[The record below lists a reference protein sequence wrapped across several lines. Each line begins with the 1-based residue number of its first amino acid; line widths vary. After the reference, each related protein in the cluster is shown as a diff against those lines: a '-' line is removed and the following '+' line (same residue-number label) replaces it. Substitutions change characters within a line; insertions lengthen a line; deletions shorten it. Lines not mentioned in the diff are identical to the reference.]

1 LAGSVDLV
9 EQVDLVE
16 VELVELVELA
26 ELVGLVG
33 LVPEWGRM
41 LVLGTACML
50 EGDRSSKQAALET
63 SHQVDERTLETSVY
77 MKSGRGRKC
86 QRSALTR
93 NSVTVTTTS
102 VAISSSLFPCFPG
115 DAGGSTSLPLAPSN
129 PQLKGRGPWPGPR
142 SPHD

>member
-16 VELVELVELA
+16 VELVELV
-26 ELVGLVG
+26 GLVG

-41 LVLGTACML
+41 LVRGTACML

-63 SHQVDERTLETSVY
+63 SHQVDGRTLETSVY

-102 VAISSSLFPCFPG
+102 VAISSSLFP
-115 DAGGSTSLPLAPSN
+115 
-129 PQLKGRGPWPGPR
+129 
-142 SPHD
+142 

>member
-9 EQVDLVE
+9 EQVGLVE
-16 VELVELVELA
+16 VELVELA

-41 LVLGTACML
+41 LVRGTACML

-77 MKSGRGRKC
+77 MKSGR
-86 QRSALTR
+86 
-93 NSVTVTTTS
+93 
-102 VAISSSLFPCFPG
+102 
-115 DAGGSTSLPLAPSN
+115 
-129 PQLKGRGPWPGPR
+129 
-142 SPHD
+142 